1 VIILTDCDGVLLDWE
16 ATFKKW
22 MAARGYELRNS
33 VSYDVADW
41 YGIEK
46 GESRRLIKTFNE
58 SAAIGYLKPL
68 RDSVKYVR
76 KLHKEYGYSFRVITS
91 LSEDKWAGKAR
102 RKNLKKYFGDAI
114 ESVICLP
121 CGADK
126 DEALA
131 PYKDSGMFFIEDKPE
146 NAEVGKALGLRSIL
160 VEHEHNKDYESL
172 KIVKTWKE
180 IYDYVRTDEVE
191 VLGPFVSTLGAMRL

>member
-16 ATFKKW
+16 PTFREW
-22 MAARGYELRNS
+22 MAAREYELVCS
-33 VSYDVADW
+33 VSYDVADR
-41 YGIEK
+41 YGIEHD
-46 GESRRLIKTFNE
+46 EARRLIKTFNE

-68 RDSVKYVR
+68 RDAVKYVR
-76 KLHKEYGYSFRVITS
+76 KLHKEYGYTFRVVTS

-121 CGADK
+121 CGSDK

-146 NAEVGKALGLRSIL
+146 NAEVGESLGLRSIL
-160 VEHEHNKDYESL
+160 IEHEHNKDYKGL

-180 IYDYVRTDEVE
+180 IYNYVKFNEYK
-191 VLGPFVSTLGAMRL
+191 